1 MTGSEEGVKI
11 PDYKLSPIIAYWNGK
26 HFPIEFVVYRCPV
39 DGSIGERGSFCPGH
53 DDGPY
58 GRGGH
63 DRVPV
68 RIPWVGEVEELK
80 REIADLEA
88 ENERA

>member
-1 MTGSEEGVKI
+1 MGETGEDEVKL
-11 PDYKLSPIIAYWNGK
+11 PDYKLSPVIAYWNGK
-26 HFPIEFVVYRCPV
+26 HFPIEFVVYRCPI

-53 DDGPY
+53 DDGPD

-63 DRVPV
+63 DRQPV
-68 RIPWVGEVEELK
+68 RIPWVGEMEEL
-80 REIADLEA
+80 REEA